1 MVTQALGSLCGVKLW
16 RSRVSYLGP
25 VLIVVACAVPLV
37 LWAQA
42 APFGLRF
49 GGSAATLRSIA
60 VLCGLA
66 GITAFA
72 CNLVIGGRFAA
83 LEPLFGSLDRMY
95 RVHHRTG
102 VTSFLLLLA
111 HGVLMLAS
119 AATDSLGAAVELVLP
134 SPNWTVTI
142 GALALVAMSVVIGL
156 TLYARLGHEVYLWVH
171 RVFGAVFALGAL
183 HAFRTPGTKALSPA
197 LTIYLGIAVTAGVAA
212 YAYRSLLGDL
222 LVRRRYF
229 RVTDINRRGG
239 EVAEITLD
247 PLDSQ
252 LDFTPGQFVFLTFQ
266 SRSLSEQF
274 RPFSREREG
283 QSELVSLRAGAIRKQ
298 FHPFSITSSPARREL
313 QVAIKAS
320 GDYTGAL
327 RHLEVGDQAWIEGPY
342 GRFSHRH
349 VESRRQVWIAGGIG
363 VTPFLS
369 MARAL
374 ERGVGSAGPQGKEG
388 YDVDLYYA
396 TKSRSVAYFIDDF
409 EALAREHPGLHL
421 IVYPEDESG
430 YLTGDEIA
438 KRSGPLDDVDVLMCG
453 PLGMMEALSDQF
465 RALGVQRSQIHY
477 EEFGFIR

>member
-1 MVTQALGSLCGVKLW
+1 MKLW
-16 RSRVSYLGP
+16 RMRRASSYLGP
-25 VLIVVACAVPLV
+25 VLIVVACALPLA

-49 GGSAATLRSIA
+49 GDSAATLRSIA

-72 CNLVIGGRFAA
+72 CNLVIGGRFAV

-111 HGVLMLAS
+111 HGALMLAS
-119 AATDSLGAAVELVLP
+119 AATDSLGAAVRLVLP
-134 SPNWTVTI
+134 SPNWTVTL
-142 GALALVAMSVVIGL
+142 GALALLAMSIVIGL

-171 RVFGAVFALGAL
+171 RFFGAVFALGAL

-197 LTIYLGIAVTAGVAA
+197 LTIYLAIAVTAGFAA

-229 RVTDINRRGG
+229 RVTGINRRGG
-239 EVAEITLD
+239 EVSEITLD

-266 SRSLSEQF
+266 SRSMSEQF

-342 GRFSHRH
+342 GRFSHLH
-349 VESRRQVWIAGGIG
+349 VESRRQIWIAGGIG

-369 MARAL
+369 MARSL
-374 ERGVGSAGPQGKEG
+374 EPS

-409 EALAREHPGLHL
+409 EALARDHPGLHL
-421 IVYPEDESG
+421 TVYPEDENG
-430 YLTGDEIA
+430 
-438 KRSGPLDDVDVLMCG
+438 
-453 PLGMMEALSDQF
+453 
-465 RALGVQRSQIHY
+465 
-477 EEFGFIR
+477 

>member
-1 MVTQALGSLCGVKLW
+1 MRRASL
-16 RSRVSYLGP
+16 LGP
-25 VLIVVACAVPLV
+25 VLIVVACAIPAA

-60 VLCGLA
+60 VLCGLV

-72 CNLVIGGRFAA
+72 CNLVIGGRFAV

-119 AATDSLGAAVELVLP
+119 AATDSLGAAVRLVAP
-134 SPNWTVTI
+134 SSDWTVTI
-142 GALALVAMSVVIGL
+142 GALALLAMSVVMGL

-197 LTIYLGIAVTAGVAA
+197 LTVYLAVAVIAGVAA

-229 RVTDINRRGG
+229 RVANINRRGG

-266 SRSLSEQF
+266 SRSMREQF
-274 RPFSREREG
+274 RPFSRERTG

-298 FHPFSITSSPARREL
+298 FHPFSITSSPSRREL
-313 QVAIKAS
+313 EVAIKAS
-320 GDYTGAL
+320 GDYTDAL

-342 GRFSHRH
+342 GGFSHLR

-369 MARAL
+369 MARSL
-374 ERGVGSAGPQGKEG
+374 EEG

-396 TKSRSVAYFIDDF
+396 TKSRAVAYFVDDF
-409 EALAREHPGLHL
+409 ETLARANPSLHL
-421 IVYPEDESG
+421 TVYPEDEKG
-430 YLTGDEIA
+430 FLTGAEIA
-438 KRSGPLDDVDVLMCG
+438 RRSGSLADVDILMCG

-465 RALGVQRSQIHY
+465 QAQGVPRFRIHF

>member
-1 MVTQALGSLCGVKLW
+1 MRRA
-16 RSRVSYLGP
+16 SYLGP
-25 VLIVVACAVPLV
+25 VLIVVACAVPLA
-37 LWAQA
+37 LWTQA
-42 APFGLRF
+42 APVGLRF

-72 CNLVIGGRFAA
+72 CNLVVGGRFAV

-111 HGVLMLAS
+111 HGALMLAS
-119 AATDSLGAAVELVLP
+119 AATDSLGAAVRLVLF
-134 SPNWTVTI
+134 SPNWTVTL
-142 GALALVAMSVVIGL
+142 GALALLAMSIVIGL

-171 RVFGAVFALGAL
+171 RVFGAVFALGVL

-197 LTIYLGIAVTAGVAA
+197 LTIYLAIAVAAGIAA

-229 RVTDINRRGG
+229 LVTDINRRGG
-239 EVAEITLD
+239 EVSEITLD

-266 SRSLSEQF
+266 SRSMSEQF

-342 GRFSHRH
+342 GRFSHLH
-349 VESRRQVWIAGGIG
+349 AESRRQIWIAGGIG

-369 MARAL
+369 MARSL
-374 ERGVGSAGPQGKEG
+374 EPG

-409 EALAREHPGLHL
+409 EALARDHPLHL
-421 IVYPEDESG
+421 TVYPEDECG
-430 YLTGDEIA
+430 FLTGAEIER
-438 KRSGPLDDVDVLMCG
+438 RSGPLVDVDVLMCG
-453 PLGMMEALSDQF
+453 PLGMMQALSDQF
-465 RALGVQRSQIHY
+465 RARGVERSRIHY